1 MEYLKLVRDIA
12 MLKYLNQHDY
22 DDEELKGRFWGTFIY
37 WLLLLVLWFLSYKN
51 ILNISV
57 VRIFFWSLLCGV
69 GFTLVYENFI
79 K

>member
-37 WLLLLVLWFLSYKN
+37 WLLLLVLSFLFYKN
-51 ILNISV
+51 IIHFSV
-57 VRIFFWSLLCGV
+57 LKIFFWSLFSGV
-69 GFTLVYENFI
+69 VFTLVYENFI